1 MLLATGSVCYCEI
14 LVFDVIYR
22 EPTRRKSD
30 QRLRSHAVRR
40 RRTDEFAMD
49 RTIFVISRRVSW
61 SHGRAQISV
70 LFIFFVFLI
79 FSLCYSSCGLDFRRL
94 RADERPVCGRNNTG
108 TGDAHGGRGRRVVG
122 RILRRFCFFIHF
134 FFPRRET
141 RQPTQDS
148 ARAVRRSHRDA
159 TGTEDRS
166 RAPDTPVRTA
176 DNAYYRYKI
185 CGRNDGR
192 RRRRSLSNVVY
203 GCIFTY
209 RYTVQVS

>member
-70 LFIFFVFLI
+70 LFIFCVFNIFTMLFVMWFG
-79 FSLCYSSCGLDFRRL
+79 FPTAASGRASCMRTKQHRD
-94 RADERPVCGRNNTG
+94 
-108 TGDAHGGRGRRVVG
+108 GRRARRAWATSRG
-122 RILRRFCFFIHF
+122 SYPPEILFFYTF